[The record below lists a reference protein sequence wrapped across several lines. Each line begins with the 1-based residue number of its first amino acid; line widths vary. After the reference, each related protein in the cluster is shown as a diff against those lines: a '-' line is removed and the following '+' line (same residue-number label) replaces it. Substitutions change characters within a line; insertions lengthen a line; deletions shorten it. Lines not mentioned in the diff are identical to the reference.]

1 MNITKEYYDYV
12 SGMNKNN
19 TQFKYKCEKYSPI
32 YKCNRLLT
40 QINEVENNIS
50 QLSSIS
56 RKSSSFNN
64 SHFKIS
70 NATMNIKKTLIEI
83 EGEIGEFKSKD
94 IKNNNNLNRF
104 SKLLLENTIQILNS
118 RISDLTLKFQK
129 LLKQQADQIK
139 RIEKRKS
146 NLTISS
152 NKKKTKN
159 NSYNEYA
166 IDNNNY
172 NEDDVLLEVG
182 DQQIYKNK
190 ESLYY
195 QNRLNDVQLIEKT
208 IGEISGMMNRLSQK
222 IYEHSF
228 LIENINKNTDVALEH
243 VEKADKEVKQIL
255 EKAKSNKFLLVKI
268 FFILICVFI
277 FYIIFLA

>member
-19 TQFKYKCEKYSPI
+19 SQFKFKCEKYSPI

-50 QLSSIS
+50 QLSSMS

-70 NATMNIKKTLIEI
+70 NATMNIKKSLIEI
-83 EGEIGEFKSKD
+83 EGEIGELKSKD
-94 IKNNNNLNRF
+94 IKNNKNLNRF

-129 LLKQQADQIK
+129 LLKQQAEQIK

-146 NLTISS
+146 YLTISS
-152 NKKKTKN
+152 KKKKN
-159 NSYNEYA
+159 DSFNEYA
-166 IDNNNY
+166 IDNNNNY
-172 NEDDVLLEVG
+172 NEDDVLLDVG

-208 IGEISGMMNRLSQK
+208 IGEVSGMMNRLSQK

-228 LIENINKNTDVALEH
+228 LIENINKNTDIALEH

-255 EKAKSNKFLLVKI
+255 EKAKSNKFLLIKI

>member
-19 TQFKYKCEKYSPI
+19 SQFKFKCEKYSPI

-40 QINEVENNIS
+40 QINDVENNIS
-50 QLSSIS
+50 QLSSMS

-70 NATMNIKKTLIEI
+70 NATMNIKKSLIEI
-83 EGEIGEFKSKD
+83 EGEIGELKSKD
-94 IKNNNNLNRF
+94 IKNNKNLNRF

-129 LLKQQADQIK
+129 LLKQQAEQIK

-146 NLTISS
+146 YLTISS
-152 NKKKTKN
+152 KKKKN
-159 NSYNEYA
+159 DSFNEYA
-166 IDNNNY
+166 TDNNNNY
-172 NEDDVLLEVG
+172 NEDDVLLDVG

-208 IGEISGMMNRLSQK
+208 IGEVSGMMNRLSQK

-228 LIENINKNTDVALEH
+228 LIENINKNTDIALEH
-243 VEKADKEVKQIL
+243 IEKADKEVKQIL
-255 EKAKSNKFLLVKI
+255 EKAKSNKFLLIKI